1 MKKKWRTTNGKMG
14 VPKRNRYEED
24 VLTEREQCLDIVR
37 LRDEDFYEGVFFRA
51 ILSMEFDNVSLE
63 S

>member
-1 MKKKWRTTNGKMG
+1 MG

-37 LRDEDFYEGVFFRA
+37 LRDEDFYEGVF
-51 ILSMEFDNVSLE
+51 SGQS
-63 S
+63 

>member
-1 MKKKWRTTNGKMG
+1 MVKWE

-37 LRDEDFYEGVFFRA
+37 LRDKDFYEGVFFRA
-51 ILSMEFDNVSLE
+51 ILRLEFDNVE
-63 S
+63 VGNN